1 LTYLGVTV
9 LAYAITAPPKTQ
21 VKTALGPTFCLVGAA
36 IGMKPIADFS
46 REANTSSQPKI
57 EELFF
62 GLRV

>member
-1 LTYLGVTV
+1 MNLTISSKL
-9 LAYAITAPPKTQ
+9 Q
-21 VKTALGPTFCLVGAA
+21 VIMALGPTFCLVGAA

-46 REANTSSQPKI
+46 REAKASSQPKI